1 MPGYIYHPTAR
12 FTVQLKKIEGSD
24 PRGYRR
30 IRQVIDRLLET
41 PSDADGRMHGKHHG
55 KFKKYVGRGEY
66 RLLYYY
72 CELCRKAN
80 RRLEEACTACEKIHD
95 QSVVFF
101 DVYHKN
107 EKIPEGDG
115 H

>member
-1 MPGYIYHPTAR
+1 MPDYRYHPTPHFAGR
-12 FTVQLKKIEGSD
+12 LRKIKGSD
-24 PRGYRR
+24 PPGHRR
-30 IRQVIDRLLET
+30 IMQVIDRLLET
-41 PSDADGRMHGKHHG
+41 PSDADGRMHGTHHG

-80 RRLEEACTACEKIHD
+80 RRLEEACSECDRISD

-107 EKIPEGDG
+107 EKIPNG
-115 H
+115 